1 MIWCLWLLQA
11 WTRHPLLL
19 PPPLL
24 LLRLLPLRPRPQPRH
39 QRPTIRSRPPP
50 RRRRHR
56 RPLSPPLLR
65 WHPPQPPPRTLVA
78 EPVAAAGAPSV
89 CCRRRRHRTSP
100 RPRHRRLWQ
109 QRGRG
114 TPLVP
119 TPPPPAPRHLRR
131 LPAPQLQ
138 ATPLQTRGQRSA
150 MWNTMLA
157 RRPKACLTP
166 SPPAVQRRLLQLL
179 CPPPSLLVVP
189 PLCRQH
195 QLDWT
200 RLMLSWCCH
209 QDRQQRSLG
218 QTCFRQPRLR
228 PRNPCVPMM
237 ATQVGVRSTPL
248 DEAACASGVEGVLQS
263 MWWHEL

>member
-1 MIWCLWLLQA
+1 MSCCLWLLQA
-11 WTRHPLLL
+11 WTRHQLLL

-50 RRRRHR
+50 HRRRHR

-119 TPPPPAPRHLRR
+119 TPPPPPHPRHLRR

-138 ATPLQTRGQRSA
+138 APPLQTRGQRSA

-209 QDRQQRSLG
+209 QDRQQLSLG

-228 PRNPCVPMM
+228 PRLPCVRMM
-237 ATQVGVRSTPL
+237 ATQVGVRSTHSV
-248 DEAACASGVEGVLQS
+248 EAACA
-263 MWWHEL
+263 